1 MAATFAGCRQESSE
15 AYEIA
20 IAAGSFAQAADFA
33 VRQPEDVDGKR
44 DLVPACASGAEPEGR
59 RGFNCLGC
67 RSILLRQGR
76 RLPRPRFNVQASLAR
91 AQLLNQRRA
100 A

>member
-20 IAAGSFAQAADFA
+20 IAAGSFARAADFA

-44 DLVPACASGAEPEGR
+44 DLVPACHQEQSPRVVAASIAW
-59 RGFNCLGC
+59 
-67 RSILLRQGR
+67 
-76 RLPRPRFNVQASLAR
+76 
-91 AQLLNQRRA
+91 A
-100 A
+100 AV

>member
-20 IAAGSFAQAADFA
+20 IGPVHSLGLRTSLS
-33 VRQPEDVDGKR
+33 VSRRTWTGNEN
-44 DLVPACASGAEPEGR
+44 LVPACASGAEPEDR

-67 RSILLRQGR
+67 RSIVLRQGR
-76 RLPRPRFNVQASLAR
+76 RLPRPRFRAQPSLAR
-91 AQLLNQRRA
+91 AQLLNERRA